1 MKDLEGETVLVT
13 GASRGMGRE
22 MSLRLSREGAR
33 VALVARDNDALEQVA
48 REAEGE
54 TLVAS
59 ADVRLA
65 DEVSSAVNAAVSR
78 FGGVDTLVNNAGVSL
93 LGMKDQLTML
103 VDVEEDEWDAVLETN
118 LKGVYLFTREVLPD
132 MRDGGNIVN
141 VSSGLG
147 RHAVQGASPYIAS
160 KWGLE
165 GLTRAVA
172 LEHEGTVNVNALSP
186 GGQVNTSIWNHLPES
201 QRESILQPDVMND
214 AVVLLARQEPDG
226 VTGESLTAGEWEER
240 LD

>member
-1 MKDLEGETVLVT
+1 
-13 GASRGMGRE
+13 

-33 VALVARDNDALEQVA
+33 VVLVARDDDALEMVA
-48 REAEGE
+48 READGE

-59 ADVRLA
+59 ADVRRA
-65 DEVSSAVNAAVSR
+65 NEVRAAVDAAVSR

-93 LGMKDQLTML
+93 LGMKDEPTMF
-103 VDVEEDEWDAVLETN
+103 VDIGEDEWDAVLETN
-118 LKGVYLFTREVLPD
+118 LKGVYLFTREILPHMQD
-132 MRDGGNIVN
+132 DGGNVVN

-147 RHAVQGASPYIAS
+147 RHAVQGASPYITS

-186 GGQVNTSIWNHLPES
+186 GGQVNTAIWDHLPES
-201 QRESILQPDVMND
+201 QRESILQPDVMNN
-214 AVVLLARQEPDG
+214 AVALLARQEPGG
-226 VTGESLTAGEWEER
+226 VNGESLTAEEWEDR
-240 LD
+240 LG